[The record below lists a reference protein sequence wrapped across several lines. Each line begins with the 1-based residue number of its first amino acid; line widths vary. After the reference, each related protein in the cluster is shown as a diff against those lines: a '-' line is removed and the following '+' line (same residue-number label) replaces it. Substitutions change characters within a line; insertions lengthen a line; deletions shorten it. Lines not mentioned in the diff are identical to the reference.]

1 MWANFDKTNFPKVV
15 ITLTGAIDEES
26 FNHFITEWNSLIQN
40 NENYYFIFET
50 EKCEYVNINYLFKM
64 AAFIKKIKALP
75 EQKLQRSIIII
86 KNKALRTLLKLLF
99 SVQSPTADVYV
110 CNNSEEAYMIDTII
124 KSNGTIPKSI
134 SVYKSKS

>member
-1 MWANFDKTNFPKVV
+1 MWADFDKTNFPKVV
-15 ITLTGAIDEES
+15 ITLSGAIDEES
-26 FNHFITEWNSLIQN
+26 FNHFIKEWTTLIQN

-50 EKCEYVNINYLFKM
+50 EKCEYVNIKYLFKM
-64 AAFIKKIKALP
+64 AAFIKKIKVLP

-99 SVQSPTADVYV
+99 SVQSPSADVYV

-124 KSNGTIPKSI
+124 KTNGTLPKSVP
-134 SVYKSKS
+134 VYKGNS